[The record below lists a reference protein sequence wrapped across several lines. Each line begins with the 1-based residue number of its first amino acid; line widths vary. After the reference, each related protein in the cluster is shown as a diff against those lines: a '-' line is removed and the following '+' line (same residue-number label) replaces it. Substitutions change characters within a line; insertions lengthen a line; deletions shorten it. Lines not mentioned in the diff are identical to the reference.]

1 MKREIV
7 ADGVT
12 PAFADYPLA
21 VEAHGLLFVSG
32 MRGGR
37 PGVTP
42 TSIAELPAEA
52 QHLASGYGLVDA
64 VEGPVIADAWTAF
77 ENLTKVLKAAGSDQS
92 QILRLH
98 IWQRDKRWFPRLE
111 QVRMVWQPVPC
122 PSSGLGVKDVPGRHG
137 RHYGLS
143 AVAAVPGNSATY
155 TGRDVVKTFD
165 NKDLPSASFYSQ
177 AVRSGPL
184 VFLAGHIPIRTDAP
198 GKPVVR
204 GYDDV
209 PEDGRAMATGRS
221 HPDSRHGP
229 IAAQTWFTYDEIRK
243 NLAAQ
248 GLGMDDVIQLTIF
261 LADTRDFPDFLR
273 VHRQFFPEG
282 GPAIT
287 VTGFDEVGHK
297 GTLLEIEP
305 VALRPEAGLKVTAHE
320 WRIPNPIAGPAAITV
335 DRFCFL
341 SGVLGLTTD
350 GIVAGATSPVDSA
363 DGQAIVDELARFER
377 VPGLAAQCWLAFTR
391 LTEMLESAALTAKDL
406 VKITV
411 FMADARDFATFEAV
425 RRHWLTRDLPAM
437 EGIVVFGPGP
447 VEGAHVQ
454 IEAIAAHAG

>member
-1 MKREIV
+1 MKREII
-7 ADGVT
+7 ADGIIAAY
-12 PAFADYPLA
+12 PDYPLA
-21 VEAHGLLFVSG
+21 VEAHGLLFISG

-37 PGVTP
+37 PGTQP
-42 TSIAELPAEA
+42 TSLGELPQEA
-52 QHLASGYGLVDA
+52 QHLSSGFGLVDA

-77 ENLTKVLKAAGSDQS
+77 ENLSLVLKAAGSDQS

-98 IWQRDKRWFPRLE
+98 IWQQDKRWFPRLE

-122 PSSGLGVKDVPGRHG
+122 PSSGLGVKNVSGQFG

-143 AVAAVPGNSATY
+143 AIAAVPGNSRIY

-184 VFLAGHIPIRTDAP
+184 VVLAGHIPIRTDAP
-198 GKPVVR
+198 GQPCVR

-209 PEDGRAMATGRS
+209 PEEGRAMSTGRS

-229 IAAQTWFTYDEIRK
+229 IAAQTWFTYDQISK

-248 GLGMDDVIQLTIF
+248 GLGMEDIVQLTIF
-261 LADTRDFPDFLR
+261 LADLRDMPDFIR
-273 VHRQFFPEG
+273 VHRQFFPED

-287 VTGFDEVGHK
+287 ITGFDEVGHK

-305 VALRPEAGLKVTAHE
+305 VAFHRDSGLQVTPHP
-320 WRIPNPIAGPAAITV
+320 WRVPAPIAGPAAVTV
-335 DRFCFL
+335 DKFCFL
-341 SGVLGLTTD
+341 SGMIGLTRD
-350 GIVAGATSPVDSA
+350 GILAENA
-363 DGQAIVDELARFER
+363 DDIEVPTGCCLVKELARFER
-377 VPGLAAQCWLAFTR
+377 LPGLAAQCWLAFER
-391 LTEMLESAALTAKDL
+391 LEETLEIAGLELTDL
-406 VKITV
+406 AKITV
-411 FMADARDFATFEAV
+411 FMSDPADFSVFETV
-425 RRHWLTRDLPAM
+425 RRAFITRSLPAM
-437 EGIVVFGPGP
+437 EGIVVFGPGT

-454 IEAIAAHAG
+454 IEAIAVRR